1 MNPPYTYTQGMNLTA
16 MKPITKGDMI
26 SLCKEL
32 NDKYADIGLTFEP
45 EAITEGGIVYK
56 FPDNRD
62 IRRDIRRNKYKS
74 IRMYFNNP
82 LFKYKTAFIPFNCIK
97 TYNVSSKFLKKKELD
112 HLVGKSFSWQP
123 IDHNVM
129 ELWENNNDVVLEKG
143 LTLTTYLKAFHGAP
157 VFTENEL
164 KVFGECAERI
174 GLKVDSKIPKN
185 NKLISTSG
193 ELGI

>member
-1 MNPPYTYTQGMNLTA
+1 
-16 MKPITKGDMI
+16 
-26 SLCKEL
+26 
-32 NDKYADIGLTFEP
+32 
-45 EAITEGGIVYK
+45 
-56 FPDNRD
+56 
-62 IRRDIRRNKYKS
+62 
-74 IRMYFNNP
+74 
-82 LFKYKTAFIPFNCIK
+82 
-97 TYNVSSKFLKKKELD
+97 
-112 HLVGKSFSWQP
+112 
-123 IDHNVM
+123 M

-185 NKLISTSG
+185 DKLISTSG

>member
-62 IRRDIRRNKYKS
+62 IRRNKYKS

-82 LFKYKTAFIPFNCIK
+82 LFKYKTSFIPFNCIK
-97 TYNVSSKFLKKKELD
+97 TYNVLQRFKQIFKKKRARPL
-112 HLVGKSFSWQP
+112 SR
-123 IDHNVM
+123 
-129 ELWENNNDVVLEKG
+129 
-143 LTLTTYLKAFHGAP
+143 
-157 VFTENEL
+157 
-164 KVFGECAERI
+164 KVF
-174 GLKVDSKIPKN
+174 
-185 NKLISTSG
+185 
-193 ELGI
+193 